1 MFGGAEIDVL
11 DKIAAAY
18 ARPVE
23 PRLLAGFA
31 GAELM
36 RRLLGVAQ
44 LPLAPTAPEADLQR
58 KRAWLELSHRWVTA
72 NV

>member
-1 MFGGAEIDVL
+1 MLIL
-11 DKIAAAY
+11 STTS
-18 ARPVE
+18 
-23 PRLLAGFA
+23 LLCQGDDFIRD
-31 GAELM
+31 GV

-58 KRAWLELSHRWVTA
+58 KRAWLELSHRWVTG